1 MMRRRFSILFLLAA
15 LSAVT
20 NAAGLPSAWRSWRYS
35 RAIADFSLGAGNP
48 VAIQLPWELFS
59 RSNSHGADFRI
70 IDDYGQEI
78 PYFLAVAKAESQTE
92 TRPSQI
98 MERSFVPGQFT
109 QIVIRVTGK
118 PPLGGTHG
126 VTHKQLDAEP
136 CFNTYR
142 VITPESDFM
151 YWVETAVSDDAHEW
165 RIIDAKS
172 PISRFHK
179 HGLDGNQT
187 VQFEGY
193 SNQRFL
199 RLRIM
204 DPDSQFPVDGVEVL
218 SRNLFEP
225 PRSPFSAVFSPE
237 KFPDALQSSWQT
249 DLSTPNLPVSELD
262 FATSQSEF
270 FRALRV
276 STSEEGKEWSFRAA
290 GEIYRFHQSGKL
302 RESLRIDFPETFAR
316 FWRVDIVDGND
327 RPLADVH
334 LEIRGLERR
343 VTFRAEPGHTYR
355 LLYGN
360 DRALPAQYDFA
371 RIFDPSDKKVL
382 SLAQLGSEE
391 PTSNY
396 ADPRP
401 YTERHPNLLWLALGV
416 AVALL
421 GYAALRALRTP
432 GSASP

>member
-1 MMRRRFSILFLLAA
+1 MMRQRLSILFLLAA
-15 LSAVT
+15 IGAVAY
-20 NAAGLPSAWRSWRYS
+20 AADLPSAWRSWRYS
-35 RAIADFSLGAGNP
+35 RAIAGYSLGAGSP
-48 VAIQLPWELFS
+48 VTILLPWELFS

-70 IDDYGQEI
+70 IDEHGQEI
-78 PYFLAVAKAESQTE
+78 AYFLAVAKGELKTE

-109 QIVIRVTGK
+109 QIVVRITD
-118 PPLGGTHG
+118 
-126 VTHKQLDAEP
+126 KQLGAEP
-136 CFNTYR
+136 WFNTYR
-142 VITPESDFM
+142 LITPETDFM
-151 YWVETAVSDDAHEW
+151 DWVETAVSDDAHKW

-172 PISRFHK
+172 PISRFRK

-204 DPDSQFPVDGVEVL
+204 NPDSQFPVNGVEVL
-218 SRNLFEP
+218 YRNLFEP
-225 PRSPFSAVFSPE
+225 PRSLFPAAFSPE
-237 KFPDALQSSWQT
+237 KSPDTLQSSWRT

-262 FATSQSEF
+262 FAISQSEF
-270 FRALRV
+270 FRAVRV

-290 GEIYRFHQSGKL
+290 GEIYRFQQSGKL

-316 FWRVDIVDGND
+316 FWRVDIVNGND

-343 VTFRAEPGHTYR
+343 VTFRAEPGSTYR

-371 RIFDPSDKKVL
+371 RIFDPSDKRVL
-382 SLAQLGSEE
+382 PQAQLGSEE

-401 YTERHPNLLWLALGV
+401 YTERHPNLLWLVVGV

-432 GSASP
+432 GSPSP

>member
-1 MMRRRFSILFLLAA
+1 MMRRRFSILILLVAISAA
-15 LSAVT
+15 T
-20 NAAGLPSAWRSWRYS
+20 YAADLPFAWRSWRYS
-35 RAIADFSLGAGNP
+35 RAIADVSLGAGSP
-48 VAIQLPWELFS
+48 VTVQLPWELFS
-59 RSNSHGADFRI
+59 RSNSHGNDFRI
-70 IDDYGQEI
+70 IDGHGEEI
-78 PYFLAVAKAESQTE
+78 PYFLAVAKGESQTE

-98 MERSFVPGQFT
+98 MEKSFVPGQFT
-109 QIVIRVTGK
+109 QIVIQVTDT
-118 PPLGGTHG
+118 PPLGESHG
-126 VTHKQLDAEP
+126 VGHKQLNAEP
-136 CFNTYR
+136 WINTYR
-142 VITPESDFM
+142 VITPDSDFM

-172 PISRFHK
+172 PISRFRK

-204 DPDSQFPVDGVEVL
+204 DPDSQFPVNGVEVL

-225 PRSPFSAVFSPE
+225 PRSPFPAAFSPE
-237 KFPDALQSSWQT
+237 KFPDALQSSWRT
-249 DLSTPNLPVSELD
+249 DLSTPNFPVSELD
-262 FATSQSEF
+262 FATPQSEF
-270 FRALRV
+270 FRAVRV

-290 GEIYRFHQSGKL
+290 GEIYRFRQSGKL

-327 RPLADVH
+327 RPLVDVH

-382 SLAQLGSEE
+382 PLAQVGSEE

-401 YTERHPNLLWLALGV
+401 YTERHPNLLWLAVGV

-421 GYAALRALRTP
+421 AYAALRALRTP
-432 GSASP
+432 GSP